1 MVDVATVSIL
11 ACFGII
17 VDLGNFCVK
26 NIVKLILL
34 RYDNTQD
41 FYYETF
47 TFEFES
53 LCRTSAKCVLVP
65 TTAQPIILFLSKN
78 NDSAL

>member
-26 NIVKLILL
+26 NIVKLIFF
-34 RYDNTQD
+34 RYENTQD
-41 FYYETF
+41 F
-47 TFEFES
+47 
-53 LCRTSAKCVLVP
+53 LL
-65 TTAQPIILFLSKN
+65 
-78 NDSAL
+78 